1 MLMTVKAEMKELQIL
16 REAFKHVLNTHT
28 RALFMIHL

>member
-16 REAFKHVLNTHT
+16 REAFKHVLNPHTH
-28 RALFMIHL
+28 AHYL